1 MAILTSKRASSH
13 GATSGE
19 FSSFIRTASSGEKKK
34 VYRRV
39 LKESVDVQDRLVK
52 TARERR
58 K

>member
-1 MAILTSKRASSH
+1 MVILASKRASSH
-13 GATSGE
+13 SATSGE

-39 LKESVDVQDRLVK
+39 LKESVDVQDRLIK